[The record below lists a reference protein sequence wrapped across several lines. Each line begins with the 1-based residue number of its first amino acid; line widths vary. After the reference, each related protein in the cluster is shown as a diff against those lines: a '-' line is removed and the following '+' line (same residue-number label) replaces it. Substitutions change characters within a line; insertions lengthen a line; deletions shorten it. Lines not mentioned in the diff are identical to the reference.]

1 MTKGR
6 GLKELEDLEVVFR
19 ALAHQTRRHILIV
32 LNARGGSM
40 TAGEIAGR
48 FSCTWPT
55 TTRHL
60 RILEQAGLVRVDKKG
75 REWIYVLEAERIQ
88 KVVKGWLKWFE

>member
-1 MTKGR
+1 
-6 GLKELEDLEVVFR
+6 
-19 ALAHQTRRHILIV
+19 
-32 LNARGGSM
+32 M

-60 RILEQAGLVRVDKKG
+60 KVLLAARLVRVRRRG
-75 REWIYVLEAERIQ
+75 RERLYALDARRLLAVAGE
-88 KVVKGWLKWFE
+88 WLAWFDDRRRRPLAGGRRTP